1 MKEPTKL
8 DYFDIIS
15 ERKITRNGKDGKF
28 DILVVRFKYQEYN
41 DYIVKGEIQI
51 LLDELTNFGKI
62 LFGFKSSSLTEKVL
76 FSGKHEIDVIFN
88 KDTPPKRTK
97 ANEIIDLYFLK
108 RHKFLY
114 NLLKKRE
121 SNFEKQNLLSAT
133 ENENNYYETDD
144 DLDDDY

>member
-41 DYIVKGEIQI
+41 DYIVKGEIRI
-51 LLDELTNFGKI
+51 LIDRLSNFGRLI
-62 LFGFKSSSLTEKVL
+62 FGFKSSSLTAKML
-76 FSGKHEIDVIFN
+76 FEGKHEIDVIFN
-88 KDTPPKRTK
+88 KDTPPKRTR
-97 ANEIIDLYFLK
+97 ANEIIDLYLLK

-114 NLLKKRE
+114 NLLKKKE
-121 SNFEKQNLLSAT
+121 INFEKQNLLDAK
-133 ENENNYYETDD
+133 ENEDNYDYTDG

>member
-15 ERKITRNGKDGKF
+15 ERKI
-28 DILVVRFKYQEYN
+28 VRKTDDVLAIKFKYQEYT
-41 DYIVKGEIQI
+41 DYIVKGEIRI
-51 LLDELTNFGKI
+51 SLDKLANFGKI
-62 LFGFKSSSLTEKVL
+62 LFGLKSSSLTAKVL
-76 FSGKHEIDVIFN
+76 FFGKHEIDVTFN

-114 NLLKKRE
+114 NLLKQKE
-121 SNFEKQNLLSAT
+121 TNFEKQNFLSAK
-133 ENENNYYETDD
+133 ENENNYYDTDD